1 MSERARSAIITAGVG
16 LAIVVVVRLLMKGA
30 WTGYVARMESRRS
43 PSEIAGQRTKFVILQ
58 RLVTTVLLVIVTW
71 SVLEIF
77 PATNALARSIL
88 ASGAVLA
95 IFVGIAV
102 SGPLSNLGAG
112 MLLGLSQSVRLGDR
126 VTISNLTGVVVE
138 ISMMQTVL
146 LTDEGRRIFVPNA
159 QMASSI
165 IVNRSIDDPRR
176 IVSVRLPVAITAS
189 IEDAR
194 RTVLVAVD
202 GFGGAEV
209 VPEVTVAEV
218 TEKTAWLSLS
228 IHQPPGSDVA
238 AVAAELRE
246 RALGALAREHLL
258 PA

>member
-1 MSERARSAIITAGVG
+1 MSEHVRTAIITGGVG
-16 LAIVVVVRLLMKGA
+16 LAIVIVVRLLMKGA
-30 WTGYVARMESRRS
+30 WKGYVARMESRRS
-43 PSEIAGQRTKFVILQ
+43 ASEIAGQRTRFVILQ
-58 RLVTTVLLVIVTW
+58 RLVTVILLAIVGW
-71 SVLEIF
+71 AVLEIF
-77 PATNALARSIL
+77 PATNALARSLL

-102 SGPLSNLGAG
+102 SGPLTNLGSG

-126 VTISNLTGVVVE
+126 ITIADVTGTVVE
-138 ISMMQTVL
+138 ISLMQTVMV
-146 LTDEGRRIFVPNA
+146 TDEGRRVFVPNA

-176 IVSVRLPVAITAS
+176 IVSVRLPIAVTS
-189 IEDAR
+189 SVEDAR
-194 RTVLVAVD
+194 RAVLAALD
-202 GFGGAEV
+202 GFGGAEA
-209 VPEVTVAEV
+209 VPEVTVEEL
-218 TEKTAWLSLS
+218 TEKTAWLSVR

-246 RALGALAREHLL
+246 LALGALAREHLL

>member
-1 MSERARSAIITAGVG
+1 MSEHVRTAIITGGVG

-30 WTGYVARMESRRS
+30 WKGYVARMESRRS
-43 PSEIAGQRTKFVILQ
+43 PSEIAGQRTRFVILQ
-58 RLVTTVLLVIVTW
+58 RLVTVILLAIVAWAVLQ
-71 SVLEIF
+71 IF
-77 PATNALARSIL
+77 PATNALARSLL

-102 SGPLSNLGAG
+102 SGPLTNLGAG
-112 MLLGLSQSVRLGDR
+112 MLLGLTQSVRLGDR
-126 VTISNLTGVVVE
+126 ITIADVTGTVVE
-138 ISMMQTVL
+138 ISLMQTVL
-146 LTDEGRRIFVPNA
+146 VTDEGRRVFVPNA

-176 IVSVRLPVAITAS
+176 IVSVRLPIAVTS
-189 IEDAR
+189 SVEDAR
-194 RTVLVAVD
+194 RAVLAAVD

-209 VPEVTVAEV
+209 VPEVTVEEL
-218 TEKTAWLSLS
+218 TEKTAWLSLR

-246 RALGALAREHLL
+246 LALGALAREHLL